1 MPTLNVQYGGEQ
13 QNPDGSKVPLP
24 PSVALLI
31 KGPVIQV
38 VVSVAQSIAGQLVQQ
53 GKPLPEP
60 ISGSALVDTG
70 ATSTCIDD
78 EIAKKLGLPVIDVV
92 KMASAT
98 DSASDR
104 NVYPVHIGF
113 VGTPIEAD
121 AGRVLGATLQ
131 AQGLILLIGRDVLQS
146 FNLFYNGVMG
156 QITLS
161 I

>member
-13 QNPDGSKVPLP
+13 QGPDGSKMPLL

-60 ISGSALVDTG
+60 IAGLALIDTG

-78 EIAKKLGLPVIDVV
+78 EVAKKLGLPVIDVA

-113 VGTPIEAD
+113 VGTTIEAD

-131 AQGLILLIGRDVLQS
+131 AQGLILLIGRDVLHS
-146 FNLFYNGVMG
+146 FCLFYNGVMG
-156 QITLS
+156 QITLA